1 VVGNSYPELSVILS
15 RTRASLNRRVHKIRT
30 NCRRRCAE
38 GMTRAARASFVMPR
52 VSVRRA
58 SIDAEMID
66 FQSRERILA
75 VVTSKQGR
83 RIFSRRRGM
92 KKKWGDVEA
101 VLKSPPGGH
110 VITLVKAY
118 QGFRTRPRTTTR
130 NSCLWLR
137 LPNML
142 HCNSPH
148 ECTRTR
154 F

>member
-1 VVGNSYPELSVILS
+1 
-15 RTRASLNRRVHKIRT
+15 
-30 NCRRRCAE
+30 
-38 GMTRAARASFVMPR
+38 MAARASFVMPR

-118 QGFRTRPRTTTR
+118 QGFRRDHVQPLATHACGCDCPICSIAIRHMNAREPGFRLSCRPLT
-130 NSCLWLR
+130 S
-137 LPNML
+137 
-142 HCNSPH
+142 
-148 ECTRTR
+148 
-154 F
+154 